1 MVITNNGDK
10 MEEGDLVYCV
20 NRSIDFKEIGFIKRL
35 PKRGV
40 HFYYVIYIFSKKA
53 SGYWTKDCLQ
63 LVEVE

>member
-1 MVITNNGDK
+1 
-10 MEEGDLVYCV
+10 MEEGDLVYCE
-20 NRSIDFKEIGFIKRL
+20 NKDIDFKELGFIKRL

-40 HFYYVIYIFSKKA
+40 HFYYVIYIFSEKA